1 VRFSVCICLCVC
13 VSMCVVSGAE
23 SEETA
28 WFFPVDRVGKV

>member
-1 VRFSVCICLCVC
+1 VCVFLCVFVSVCE
-13 VSMCVVSGAE
+13 SMCVVSGAE